1 MRVGLVG
8 TGYWAREVHAAA
20 VLADPEMELVG
31 VWGRDVAKARALGTD
46 VGAQAYGDIDSL
58 LEQVD
63 ALTFAVPPAVQAGI
77 ATRAAAAGKH
87 VLLEKPIAVSEQ
99 DAAKLAETV
108 REAGVASVVFFTHR
122 FLAAQ
127 RRWVEQARDAGGWEH
142 AWGTWFGAAFE
153 PGSPFDTPWRHDK
166 GALWDVG
173 PHALSVLCGVL
184 GGVTDVTVVPG
195 PRGLVHLVLTHD
207 TGATS
212 TASLTLS
219 ATADSARTAVT
230 LWGPAGLSEMP
241 ASDTS
246 VVEALGTALS
256 ELREQAGS
264 PAPSNPCDV
273 FFGRA
278 VVDVLA
284 EAERQLAARARAR

>member
-1 MRVGLVG
+1 VRVGLVG

-20 VLADPEMELVG
+20 VLADPELDLVG
-31 VWGRDVAKARALGTD
+31 VWGRDPAKARAVAND
-46 VGAQAYGDIDSL
+46 VGASAHRDIDSL

-63 ALTFAVPPAVQAGI
+63 ALTFAVPPPVQAGI

-87 VLLEKPIAVSEQ
+87 LLLEKPIAVSQQ
-99 DAAKLAETV
+99 DAAQLAEAV

-127 RRWVEQARDAGGWEH
+127 RRWVEQAKDAGGWEH

-184 GGVTDVTVVPG
+184 GGVTEVTAVPG
-195 PRGLVHLVLTHD
+195 PRGLVLLVLTHD
-207 TGATS
+207 TGAIS
-212 TASLTLS
+212 TASLALS
-219 ATADSARTAVT
+219 ATADSARTGVT
-230 LWGPAGLSEMP
+230 LWGPAGVSDMP
-241 ASDTS
+241 TGDTP
-246 VVEALGTALS
+246 VVEALGTALR
-256 ELREQAGS
+256 ELRQQAGS
-264 PAPSNPCDV
+264 PAPSHPCDV

-284 EAERQLAARARAR
+284 EAERQLAARARPR